1 MHYVTHYKHSDGR
14 HMPMEECKIYRAHLL
29 KQGTHVTDEVFW
41 RADGSCFFAEYRS
54 FPIFKGDDV
63 IGTVVSFTDI
73 SERKQME
80 DKLQKLS
87 LAVEQSVCSIVI
99 TDRKGT
105 IQYVNP
111 KFTNMTGYTYEE
123 AIGQNPRILKSGKT
137 PREEYKKL
145 WDRITSRNSWQGE
158 FYNKKK
164 NGDYFWELAEISPIK
179 DQNDNITNFLAIKED
194 ITERKREE
202 KERAQLKEQLFHAQR
217 LDSVG
222 RLSGGIA
229 HDFNNFL
236 MAILGYTNL
245 LQLMLQDNKPAL
257 SHLNNIHVATEKA
270 SRLTKNLLAF
280 SKKQVI
286 QLKSEDLNSII
297 RGIEPL
303 IRQLLTV
310 DINYIIKCATDPL
323 IVTAD
328 KLQIEQ
334 VLMNLATNA
343 RDAMP
348 EGGTF
353 AIQTFSE
360 IIDDA
365 FIAAKGFGLKGAYAS
380 VSISDT
386 GTGMDEETKAKMF
399 EPFFTTKEA
408 DKGTGLGLSTTYG
421 IVKQHNGFI
430 DVFTKKGAGTVF
442 TLYFPISDIPLKDA
456 VQTPASRETLT
467 KGSEAILVAE
477 DDESVRYVFKEILG
491 MFGYT
496 VITAS
501 DGEDAILKYKENA
514 DTLKL
519 FILDVKMPKKDGKK
533 VYDEVML
540 TKPEMKIIFL
550 SGYTDSILPQNIVQN
565 KNVYFMQKP
574 VLPTKLLK
582 QVNEILK

>member
-1 MHYVTHYKHSDGR
+1 MLY
-14 HMPMEECKIYRAHLL
+14 
-29 KQGTHVTDEVFW
+29 F
-41 RADGSCFFAEYRS
+41 
-54 FPIFKGDDV
+54 
-63 IGTVVSFTDI
+63 
-73 SERKQME
+73 
-80 DKLQKLS
+80 
-87 LAVEQSVCSIVI
+87 
-99 TDRKGT
+99 
-105 IQYVNP
+105 
-111 KFTNMTGYTYEE
+111 
-123 AIGQNPRILKSGKT
+123 
-137 PREEYKKL
+137 
-145 WDRITSRNSWQGE
+145 SRN
-158 FYNKKK
+158 
-164 NGDYFWELAEISPIK
+164 LC
-179 DQNDNITNFLAIKED
+179 D
-194 ITERKREE
+194 ITEKKQEE

-310 DINYIIKCATDPL
+310 DINYIIKYATNPL

-365 FIAAKGFGLKGAYAS
+365 FIAAKGFGLKGAYAGT
-380 VSISDT
+380 SISDT
-386 GTGMDEETKAKMF
+386 GIGMDEETKAKIF

-421 IVKQHNGFI
+421 IVKQHNGYI
-430 DVFTKKGAGTVF
+430 DVSTKKGKGTVF

-456 VQTPASRETLT
+456 VQTPASRETLA

-477 DDESVRYVFKEILG
+477 DDESVRFIFKEILG
-491 MFGYT
+491 GIRLHDNNG
-496 VITAS
+496 VRR
-501 DGEDAILKYKENA
+501 
-514 DTLKL
+514 
-519 FILDVKMPKKDGKK
+519 
-533 VYDEVML
+533 
-540 TKPEMKIIFL
+540 
-550 SGYTDSILPQNIVQN
+550 
-565 KNVYFMQKP
+565 
-574 VLPTKLLK
+574 
-582 QVNEILK
+582 